1 MTVTCG
7 HLTHTR
13 KAGRCTVA
21 DDKCIL
27 DPERDCIGKAA
38 AAKLEAR
45 IEALEEWQ
53 KDSKKFHHDFYDWQR
68 TQIARDATLDEKLN
82 NMDANIKKVLE
93 KQEACELKPGKR
105 WDAIVD
111 KAIWAVLAA
120 FIAFVLARTGL

>member
-1 MTVTCG
+1 MT
-7 HLTHTR
+7 
-13 KAGRCTVA
+13 
-21 DDKCIL
+21 DKCAI
-27 DPERDCIGKAA
+27 DPGRECLGLAEAA
-38 AAKLEAR
+38 LLRKR
-45 IEALEEWQ
+45 IENLEEWQ

-120 FIAFVLARTGL
+120 VIAFVLAKVGL